1 MILGRLVILL
11 ACAIVLSISTSF
23 IVEFFS
29 CPTYNPNLW
38 NHDKVQTYNNCYVYA
53 LNRPET
59 RRTKKTSPGL
69 GEKGAGDK
77 GIGDYGR
84 DYSNYT
90 CSYFDE
96 LIKHDIPNAIK
107 MDVKDAKE
115 LSGKCPESYHE
126 IALVLDDNFT
136 PDKKDEDDFH
146 FYRRDCGTKFWS
158 HKPGSAPVTKLDA
171 SGKYIT
177 DPQYSDRNFSN
188 HNYYKFCGYYCIP
201 NQENEIYELTKKELG
216 L

>member
-1 MILGRLVILL
+1 MILGKLVILL
-11 ACAIVLSISTSF
+11 ACAVLLSISASA

-29 CPTYNPNLW
+29 CPSYNPDLW
-38 NHDKVQTYNNCYVYA
+38 NHDKIQTYNNCYVYA

-59 RRTKKTSPGL
+59 RRVNKTSPGL

-90 CSYFDE
+90 CNYFDE

-107 MDVKDAKE
+107 MNVKNAKE
-115 LSGKCPESYHE
+115 LKCPESYHE

-136 PDKKDEDDFH
+136 PNKKDDDDFH
-146 FYRRDCGTKFWS
+146 FYRRIVELNFG
-158 HKPGSAPVTKLDA
+158 VINQVQLLTKLDA
-171 SGKYIT
+171 SGNFIT

-188 HNYYKFCGYYCIP
+188 HNYYKFCGYYCVP
-201 NQENEIYELTKKELG
+201 NNENEIYELTKKELG